1 VADDALQQ
9 ANALIARQAAEIE
22 RLHTRLAG
30 EQLADELRHWLVHVA
45 TAGEIT
51 APDAHNRLLDMILA
65 SAANVISA
73 HSGALFLVDV
83 ENEELSFAAA
93 LGPKADEVRKL
104 RVPLG
109 HGIAGLVAVSG
120 QPMAVSDAGND
131 PRQAADIAET
141 VGYMP
146 QSILCVPLFY
156 DEQVIGVLELLDK
169 QGAPSFSAD
178 DINQLALFA
187 EQAAA
192 AIEQSRGQRDL
203 TALVNAALRAWAAG
217 GSAAPVSAERIEQFT
232 LAIERDAAYLR
243 ALDLARLVNEI
254 TAHGDLATEACST
267 ILRGFL
273 DYLQAGARETPEMSD
288 ISFNFSGGR

>member
-1 VADDALQQ
+1 MADDALQQ
-9 ANALIARQAAEIE
+9 ANALIAHQAAEIE
-22 RLHTRLAG
+22 RLRARLAG
-30 EQLADELRHWLVHVA
+30 EQLADELRDWLVHVA
-45 TAGEIT
+45 TAGAIS
-51 APDAHNRLLDMILA
+51 APSEHNRLLDMILA
-65 SAANVISA
+65 SAAHVISA
-73 HSGALFLVDV
+73 RSGALFLVDV
-83 ENEELSFAAA
+83 ENEELTFAAA

-120 QPMAVSDAGND
+120 QPMAISDAGND

-141 VGYMP
+141 VGYTP

-169 QGAPSFSAD
+169 QGAASFSAD
-178 DINQLALFA
+178 DINQLSLFA
-187 EQAAA
+187 EQAAV

-217 GSAAPVSAERIEQFT
+217 GSAAPVSADRVEQFT

-243 ALDLARLVNEI
+243 AHDLARLVNDI
-254 TAHGDLATEACST
+254 ASHGELATEACSA
-267 ILRGFL
+267 ILRGFVE
-273 DYLQAGARETPEMSD
+273 YLHASPRETPDMSD
-288 ISFNFSGGR
+288 ISFDFGGGR

>member
-1 VADDALQQ
+1 VAEDALQQ
-9 ANALIARQAAEIE
+9 ANALIALQAAEIE
-22 RLHTRLAG
+22 RLRGRLAS
-30 EQLADELRHWLVHVA
+30 EQLADELRQWLVTVA
-45 TAGEIT
+45 TASEIS
-51 APDAHNRLLDMILA
+51 APSNHNRLLDMILT
-65 SAANVISA
+65 SAAHVISA
-73 HSGALFLVDV
+73 DSGALFLVDT

-93 LGPKADEVRKL
+93 LGPKADEVLKL

-120 QPMAVSDAGND
+120 QPMAISDASND

-146 QSILCVPLFY
+146 HSILCVPLFY

-169 QGAPSFSAD
+169 RGAPSFSPD
-178 DINQLALFA
+178 DINQLSIFA
-187 EQAAA
+187 EQAAV

-203 TALVNAALRAWAAG
+203 TALLNAALRAWAADG
-217 GSAAPVSAERIEQFT
+217 GEAPVSAERVEQFT

-243 ALDLARLVNEI
+243 ALDMARLVNDI
-254 TAHGDLATEACST
+254 TSHGDLATEACSA

-273 DYLQAGARETPEMSD
+273 DYLRAAPRETPEMSD
-288 ISFNFSGGR
+288 ISFNYGGGR

>member
-1 VADDALQQ
+1 MADDALTQ

-22 RLHTRLAG
+22 RLREQISG
-30 EQLADELRHWLVHVA
+30 EQIAGELRHWLIHVA
-45 TAGEIT
+45 TAGAIS
-51 APDAHNRLLDMILA
+51 APEAHNRLLDMILA
-65 SAANVISA
+65 SAANVINA
-73 HSGALFLVDV
+73 HSGALFLVDA
-83 ENEELSFAAA
+83 ENEELTFASA

-120 QPMAVSDAGND
+120 QPMAISDASND

-169 QGAPSFSAD
+169 QGSASFSAD

-203 TALVNAALRAWAAG
+203 TALLNAALRAWAAG
-217 GSAAPVSAERIEQFT
+217 GSAAPVSEDRVEQFT
-232 LAIERDAAYLR
+232 LAIERDASYLR
-243 ALDLARLVNEI
+243 SLDLARLVNGI
-254 TAHGDLATEACST
+254 ASHGDLATEACGA
-267 ILRGFL
+267 ILQGFL
-273 DYLQAGARETPEMSD
+273 DYWRAAPRETPDMSD
-288 ISFNFSGGR
+288 ISFTFGGGR

>member
-1 VADDALQQ
+1 MADDALQQ
-9 ANALIARQAAEIE
+9 AHVLIARQAAEID
-22 RLHTRLAG
+22 RLNARLG
-30 EQLADELRHWLVHVA
+30 DEQLASELRHWLIAVA

-51 APDAHNRLLDMILA
+51 APDEDNLLLEMILA
-65 SAANVISA
+65 SAANVIGA
-73 HSGALFLVDV
+73 DSGALFLVDAA
-83 ENEELSFAAA
+83 NEELIFAAA
-93 LGPKADEVRKL
+93 LGPKAEEVRKL

-146 QSILCVPLFY
+146 QSILCVPLFF

-169 QGAPSFSAD
+169 RAAPSFSPD
-178 DINQLALFA
+178 DINQLSLFA
-187 EQAAA
+187 EQAAV

-203 TALVNAALRAWAAG
+203 TALVNAALRAWAVG
-217 GSAAPVSAERIEQFT
+217 GSAAPVSAERVEQFT
-232 LAIERDAAYLR
+232 LAIERDATYLR
-243 ALDLARLVNEI
+243 ALDLARLVNDI
-254 TAHGDLATEACST
+254 SAHGDLATEACSA

-273 DYLQAGARETPEMSD
+273 DYLRASPRETPEMSD
-288 ISFNFSGGR
+288 LNFDFGGGS

>member
-1 VADDALQQ
+1 MADDALPQ
-9 ANALIARQAAEIE
+9 AHALITRQAAEID
-22 RLHTRLAG
+22 RLNSLLESELLAG
-30 EQLADELRHWLVHVA
+30 ELRHWLVTVA
-45 TAGEIT
+45 TAGEIS
-51 APDAHNRLLDMILA
+51 APREHNRLLDMILA
-65 SAANVISA
+65 SAAHVIEA
-73 HSGALFLVDV
+73 DSGALFLVDV
-83 ENEELSFAAA
+83 ENEELIFAAA
-93 LGPKADEVRKL
+93 LGPKAEEVLKL

-146 QSILCVPLFY
+146 QSILCVPLFF

-169 QGAPSFSAD
+169 RGAPSFSPD
-178 DINQLALFA
+178 DINQLSLFA
-187 EQAAA
+187 EQAAV

-217 GSAAPVSAERIEQFT
+217 GSAAPVSAERVDQFT
-232 LAIERDAAYLR
+232 LAIERDASYLR
-243 ALDLARLVNEI
+243 ALDLARLVNDI
-254 TAHGDLATEACST
+254 SSHGELATEACSA

-273 DYLQAGARETPEMSD
+273 DYLHASPRETPDMSD
-288 ISFNFSGGR
+288 LTFDFGGGR

>member
-9 ANALIARQAAEIE
+9 ANALIARQAAEIDQLRE
-22 RLHTRLAG
+22 QISG
-30 EQLADELRHWLVHVA
+30 EQIAGELRHWLVHVA
-45 TAGEIT
+45 TAGAIS
-51 APDAHNRLLDMILA
+51 APEADNRLLDMILA
-65 SAANVISA
+65 SAAHVIDA
-73 HSGALFLVDV
+73 HSGALFLVDA
-83 ENEELSFAAA
+83 ENEELTFASA

-120 QPMAVSDAGND
+120 QPMAISDAGND

-141 VGYMP
+141 VGYTP

-169 QGAPSFSAD
+169 KGAASFSPD
-178 DINQLALFA
+178 DINQLAVFA

-203 TALVNAALRAWAAG
+203 TALLNAALRAWAAG
-217 GSAAPVSAERIEQFT
+217 GSAAPVGEDRVEQFT
-232 LAIERDAAYLR
+232 QSVERDAAYLR
-243 ALDLARLVNEI
+243 SLDLAGLVNDI
-254 TAHGDLATEACST
+254 ASHGDLATEACSA

-273 DYLQAGARETPEMSD
+273 DYLRAVPRETPEMSD
-288 ISFNFSGGR
+288 ISFNFGGGH

>member
-1 VADDALQQ
+1 MADDALQQ

-22 RLHTRLAG
+22 RLQSRLSG
-30 EQLADELRHWLVHVA
+30 ELLADELRQWLVSVA

-51 APDAHNRLLDMILA
+51 APSEHNRLLDMILA
-65 SAANVISA
+65 SAAHVISA
-73 HSGALFLVDV
+73 HSGALFLVDA

-120 QPMAVSDAGND
+120 QPMAISDAGND

-141 VGYMP
+141 VGYTP

-178 DINQLALFA
+178 DINQLSLFA
-187 EQAAA
+187 EQAAV

-203 TALVNAALRAWAAG
+203 TALVNAALRAWASG
-217 GSAAPVSAERIEQFT
+217 NNAPVSAERVEQFT

-243 ALDLARLVNEI
+243 ALDLARLVNDI
-254 TAHGDLATEACST
+254 TSHGDLATEACGT

-273 DYLQAGARETPEMSD
+273 DYLRAAPHETPEMSD
-288 ISFNFSGGR
+288 ISFNLGGGR

>member
-1 VADDALQQ
+1 MANDALQQ
-9 ANALIARQAAEIE
+9 ANALIARQAADIE
-22 RLHTRLAG
+22 RLQTRLAG
-30 EQLADELRHWLVHVA
+30 ELLADELRQWLVTVA
-45 TAGEIT
+45 IAGEIS
-51 APDAHNRLLDMILA
+51 APSEQNRLLDMILA
-65 SAANVISA
+65 AAAHVISA

-83 ENEELSFAAA
+83 ENEELTFAAA

-120 QPMAVSDAGND
+120 QPMAISDAGND

-141 VGYMP
+141 VGYVP

-178 DINQLALFA
+178 DINQLSIFA

-217 GSAAPVSAERIEQFT
+217 GSPAPVSSERVEQFT
-232 LAIERDAAYLR
+232 LAIERDATYLR
-243 ALDLARLVNEI
+243 ALDLARLVNDI
-254 TAHGDLATEACST
+254 SSHGDLATGACSA

-273 DYLQAGARETPEMSD
+273 DYLVASPRETPEMSD
-288 ISFNFSGGR
+288 LDFDFGGDR

>member
-1 VADDALQQ
+1 VAEDALQQ
-9 ANALIARQAAEIE
+9 AYALIALQTAEIE
-22 RLHTRLAG
+22 RLRTQISG
-30 EQLADELRHWLVHVA
+30 EQIAGELRHWLTHVV
-45 TAGEIT
+45 TAGAIS
-51 APDAHNRLLDMILA
+51 APEVQSRLLDTILA
-65 SAANVISA
+65 SAAHVIGA
-73 HSGALFLVDV
+73 DSGAIFLVDV
-83 ENEELSFAAA
+83 ENEELTFAAA
-93 LGPKADEVRKL
+93 LGPKADEVRRL

-120 QPMAVSDAGND
+120 QPMAISDASND

-169 QGAPSFSAD
+169 HGGATFSPE
-178 DINQLALFA
+178 DINELSLFA

-203 TALVNAALRAWAAG
+203 TALLNAALRSWAAG
-217 GSAAPVSAERIEQFT
+217 GTAAPVGEDRVAQFA
-232 LAIERDAAYLR
+232 LELERDASYLR
-243 ALDLARLVNEI
+243 SLDLARLVNDI
-254 TAHGDLATEACST
+254 ASHGELATEAVGA

-273 DYLQAGARETPEMSD
+273 DYLEASPRETPEMSD
-288 ISFNFSGGR
+288 ISFNFGGGR